1 MLFLSLISLSLIV
14 VLCSAAIFS
23 GKFNENWLQMLGLIG
38 VALWAVARFYQLLDG
53 GWLSTQ
59 QTFVYVSMALY
70 ALGTAKKVLFF
81 SRKLRA
87 QSIQSH

>member
-1 MLFLSLISLSLIV
+1 MLFLSLISLFLLV

-53 GWLSTQ
+53 GWLSTHE
-59 QTFVYVSMALY
+59 VVAHSSMALY
-70 ALGTAKKVLFF
+70 ALGTAKKVIFF
-81 SRKLRA
+81 SRKLHA
-87 QSIQSH
+87 SGV